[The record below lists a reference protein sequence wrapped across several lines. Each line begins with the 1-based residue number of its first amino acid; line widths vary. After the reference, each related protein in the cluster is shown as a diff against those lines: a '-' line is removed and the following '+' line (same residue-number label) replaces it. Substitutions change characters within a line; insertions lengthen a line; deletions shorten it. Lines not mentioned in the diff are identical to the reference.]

1 MVLIQKIKMD
11 RKIYHLEFKDS
22 FFNFYYGDL
31 TLLFNAWGEVL
42 KISKSY
48 LEKWD
53 FDKPFENDV
62 CIIRKDKLYIS
73 TRSRK

>member
-1 MVLIQKIKMD
+1 MD
-11 RKIYHLEFKDS
+11 RKIYHLEFKES
-22 FFNFYYGDL
+22 CFNFYYGDL

-53 FDKPFENDV
+53 FDKSFDNDV

>member
-1 MVLIQKIKMD
+1 MD

-31 TLLFNAWGEVL
+31 TLLFNTWGECL

-73 TRSRK
+73 TRSRKKVLTCRS

>member
-1 MVLIQKIKMD
+1 MNKKL
-11 RKIYHLEFKDS
+11 YHLEYKS
-22 FFNFYYGDL
+22 AELEKRHFYYGDL
-31 TLLFNAWGEVL
+31 TILYNSHNDIG
-42 KISKSY
+42 ISKSY

-53 FDKPFENDV
+53 FDKPFENDF

>member
-1 MVLIQKIKMD
+1 MNKKL
-11 RKIYHLEFKDS
+11 YHLEYKS
-22 FFNFYYGDL
+22 AELEKRHFYYGDL
-31 TLLFNAWGEVL
+31 TILYNSHNDIG
-42 KISKSY
+42 ISKSY
-48 LEKWD
+48 LEKWN

>member
-1 MVLIQKIKMD
+1 MD
-11 RKIYHLEFKDS
+11 RKIYHLEFKES

-31 TLLFNAWGEVL
+31 TLLFNTWGEVL

-48 LEKWD
+48 LQNLD

-62 CIIRKDKLYIS
+62 CIIRKNNKGV
-73 TRSRK
+73 